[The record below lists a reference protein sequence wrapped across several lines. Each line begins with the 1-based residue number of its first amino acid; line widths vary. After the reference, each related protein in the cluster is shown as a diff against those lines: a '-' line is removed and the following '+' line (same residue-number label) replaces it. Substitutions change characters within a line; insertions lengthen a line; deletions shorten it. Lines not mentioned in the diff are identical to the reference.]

1 MKENCDVNSTNLDGQ
16 TALMFLCASRDTEA
30 QDLQIQVLESEADI
44 EATDKNGDTP
54 LIYTARNR
62 NASIGKEMA
71 ELLFDFGNP
80 KLEHV
85 NNDGKSALE
94 IATDLNNEEFV
105 KFLLTKM

>member
-1 MKENCDVNSTNLDGQ
+1 
-16 TALMFLCASRDTEA
+16 MFLCASRDIES
-30 QDLQIQVLESEADI
+30 QDLQIQVLESGADI

-54 LIYTARNR
+54 LIYAARNR
-62 NASIGKEMA
+62 NVSIGKEMA